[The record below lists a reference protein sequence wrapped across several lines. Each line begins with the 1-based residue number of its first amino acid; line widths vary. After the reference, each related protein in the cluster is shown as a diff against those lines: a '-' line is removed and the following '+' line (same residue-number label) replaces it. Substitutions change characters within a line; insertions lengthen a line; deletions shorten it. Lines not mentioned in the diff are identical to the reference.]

1 MTGWVRQAVERYGQL
16 VTVRSGGSETTV
28 RAFLQPVVE
37 AGEGERTSYPSI
49 GWLDGRR

>member
-16 VTVRSGGSETTV
+16 VTVRSGCSETTV

-37 AGEGERTSYPSI
+37 AG
-49 GWLDGRR
+49 